1 MSIRVQQRQVIE
13 VALRKVFSILTI
25 LCLLTLTV
33 TAVSAAEETS
43 QSAPGIEMA
52 GPAAIRF
59 AIGDALEYEL
69 PIDSMEVIGRYN
81 VTIDPTENLTV
92 DPINLDEPL
101 EVEGDTPIGALDA
114 VARSEGLN
122 YTTYYYTVADRLVVD
137 SIGEYVYDED
147 RIWYVLNELNETFHE
162 TDTDAQDHN
171 LTDGETF
178 WFIYCDL
185 SDYDPRYE
193 SRTDRAVA
201 GLSIT
206 VTFGEGN
213 VTPTPTVNVTPTE
226 NVTPEVTGNATPTS
240 TIPGVLIP
248 APTTTQENVTPTD
261 NVTPGPTE
269 NVTPMPTPAGQ
280 IDLGEAIGEDGNLS
294 IMAGLISVT
303 DLAATLQNEGP
314 YTVFAPANDAFGNL
328 TPEVIAGILTD
339 DDIRTQV
346 VSNHVVN
353 GSYTAAEL
361 RNMTEGGNTTTLT
374 TLAGENLTVS
384 ESGGLLTVDN
394 ATVGTP
400 EINASNGIVHV
411 IDRVLVPPENTT
423 A

>member
-25 LCLLTLTV
+25 LCLLTLTGTV
-33 TAVSAAEETS
+33 LAVSAAEETS

-52 GPAAIRF
+52 DPAAIRF
-59 AIGDALEYEL
+59 AIGDELEYEL
-69 PIDSMEVIGRYN
+69 PIDTMEVIGRYN
-81 VTIDPTENLTV
+81 VTIDPTENFTV
-92 DPINLDEPL
+92 EPINLDDPL

-122 YTTYYYTVADRLVVD
+122 YTTYYYTVSDRLVVD
-137 SIGEYVYDED
+137 SIGEYVYEED
-147 RIWYVLNELNETFHE
+147 QIWYVLNDLNETFHE
-162 TDTDAQDHN
+162 TDTDARDHN

-213 VTPTPTVNVTPTE
+213 VTPTPTVNVTP
-226 NVTPEVTGNATPTS
+226 EVTENATPTS

-248 APTTTQENVTPTD
+248 TPTTTPENVTPVTTD

-280 IDLGEAIGEDGNLS
+280 MDLGEVIDEDGNLS

-339 DDIRTQV
+339 DNVRTQV

-361 RNMTEGGNTTTLT
+361 LNMTEGGNTTTLT

-384 ESGGLLTVDN
+384 ESGGLLMVDN
-394 ATVGTP
+394 ATISAL

-411 IDRVLVPPENTT
+411 IDRVLVPPTRRDNR
-423 A
+423 

>member
-1 MSIRVQQRQVIE
+1 M
-13 VALRKVFSILTI
+13 
-25 LCLLTLTV
+25 
-33 TAVSAAEETS
+33 SAAEETS

-52 GPAAIRF
+52 GPTAIRL

-69 PIDSMEVIGRYN
+69 PIDTMEVIGRYN
-81 VTIDPTENLTV
+81 VTIDPTKNLTV
-92 DPINLDEPL
+92 DPINLDDSL

-122 YTTYYYTVADRLVVD
+122 YTTYYYTVSDRLVVD
-137 SIGEYVYDED
+137 SIGEYVYDD
-147 RIWYVLNELNETFHE
+147 DQVWYVLNELNETFHE
-162 TDTDAQDHN
+162 TDTDAQAHN

-193 SRTDRAVA
+193 SRADRAVA

-226 NVTPEVTGNATPTS
+226 NVTPEVTGNVTPTMNVTPQVTGNVTPTGNATPTS

-248 APTTTQENVTPTD
+248 IPTTTPGNVTPVTTD

-280 IDLGEAIGEDGNLS
+280 MDLGEAIGEDGNLS

-328 TPEVIAGILTD
+328 TPEVIAGILID
-339 DDIRTQV
+339 DNVRTQV

-361 RNMTEGGNTTTLT
+361 LNMTEGGNATTLT

-384 ESGGLLTVDN
+384 ESGGLLTIDN
-394 ATVGTP
+394 ATVSTP

-411 IDRVLVPPENTT
+411 IDRVLVPPENMT

>member
-1 MSIRVQQRQVIE
+1 M
-13 VALRKVFSILTI
+13 RKVFSILTI
-25 LCLLTLTV
+25 LCLLTLTGTV
-33 TAVSAAEETS
+33 LAVSAAEETS

-52 GPAAIRF
+52 DPAAIRF
-59 AIGDALEYEL
+59 AIGDELEYEL
-69 PIDSMEVIGRYN
+69 PIDTMEVIGRYN
-81 VTIDPTENLTV
+81 VTIDPTENFTV
-92 DPINLDEPL
+92 EPINLDDPL

-122 YTTYYYTVADRLVVD
+122 YTTYYYTVSDRLVVD
-137 SIGEYVYDED
+137 SIGEYVYEED
-147 RIWYVLNELNETFHE
+147 QIWYVLNDLNETFHE
-162 TDTDAQDHN
+162 TDTDARDHN

-213 VTPTPTVNVTPTE
+213 VTPTPTVNVTP
-226 NVTPEVTGNATPTS
+226 EVTENATPTS

-248 APTTTQENVTPTD
+248 TPTTTPENVTPVTTD

-280 IDLGEAIGEDGNLS
+280 MDLGEVIDEDGNLS

-339 DDIRTQV
+339 DNVRTQV

-361 RNMTEGGNTTTLT
+361 LNMTEGGNTTTLT

-384 ESGGLLTVDN
+384 ESGGLLMVDN
-394 ATVGTP
+394 ATISAL

-411 IDRVLVPPENTT
+411 IDRVLVPPTRRDNR
-423 A
+423 

>member
-1 MSIRVQQRQVIE
+1 
-13 VALRKVFSILTI
+13 
-25 LCLLTLTV
+25 
-33 TAVSAAEETS
+33 
-43 QSAPGIEMA
+43 
-52 GPAAIRF
+52 
-59 AIGDALEYEL
+59 
-69 PIDSMEVIGRYN
+69 
-81 VTIDPTENLTV
+81 
-92 DPINLDEPL
+92 
-101 EVEGDTPIGALDA
+101 
-114 VARSEGLN
+114 
-122 YTTYYYTVADRLVVD
+122 
-137 SIGEYVYDED
+137 
-147 RIWYVLNELNETFHE
+147 
-162 TDTDAQDHN
+162 
-171 LTDGETF
+171 
-178 WFIYCDL
+178 YCDL

-213 VTPTPTVNVTPTE
+213 VTPTPTVNVTP
-226 NVTPEVTGNATPTS
+226 EVTENATPTS
-240 TIPGVLIP
+240 TTPGVLIP
-248 APTTTQENVTPTD
+248 TPTTTP
-261 NVTPGPTE
+261 E

-280 IDLGEAIGEDGNLS
+280 MDLGEVIDEDGNLS

-339 DDIRTQV
+339 DNVRTQV

-361 RNMTEGGNTTTLT
+361 LNMTEGGNTTTLT

-394 ATVGTP
+394 ATVSTP
-400 EINASNGIVHV
+400 EINASNGIIHV
-411 IDRVLVPPENTT
+411 IDRVLVPPTRRDNR
-423 A
+423 

>member
-25 LCLLTLTV
+25 LCLLTLTGTV
-33 TAVSAAEETS
+33 LAVSAAEETS

-52 GPAAIRF
+52 DPAAIRF
-59 AIGDALEYEL
+59 AIGDELEYEL
-69 PIDSMEVIGRYN
+69 PIDTMEVIGRYN
-81 VTIDPTENLTV
+81 VTIDPTENFTV
-92 DPINLDEPL
+92 DPINLDDPL

-122 YTTYYYTVADRLVVD
+122 YTTYYYTVSDRLVVD
-137 SIGEYVYDED
+137 SIGEYVYEED
-147 RIWYVLNELNETFHE
+147 QIWYVLNDLNETFHE
-162 TDTDAQDHN
+162 TDTDARDHN

-213 VTPTPTVNVTPTE
+213 VTPTPTVNVTP
-226 NVTPEVTGNATPTS
+226 EVTENATPTS
-240 TIPGVLIP
+240 TTPGVLIP
-248 APTTTQENVTPTD
+248 TPTTTP
-261 NVTPGPTE
+261 E

-280 IDLGEAIGEDGNLS
+280 MDLGEVIDEDGNLS

-339 DDIRTQV
+339 DNVRTQV

-361 RNMTEGGNTTTLT
+361 LNMTEGGNTTTLT

-394 ATVGTP
+394 ATVSTP
-400 EINASNGIVHV
+400 EINASNGIIHV
-411 IDRVLVPPENTT
+411 IDRVLVPPTRRDNR
-423 A
+423 

>member
-25 LCLLTLTV
+25 LCLLTLTGTV
-33 TAVSAAEETS
+33 LAVSAAEETS

-52 GPAAIRF
+52 DPAAIRF
-59 AIGDALEYEL
+59 AIGDELEYEL
-69 PIDSMEVIGRYN
+69 PIDTMEVIGRYN
-81 VTIDPTENLTV
+81 VTIDPTENFTV
-92 DPINLDEPL
+92 DPINLDDPL

-122 YTTYYYTVADRLVVD
+122 YTTYYYTVSDRLVVD
-137 SIGEYVYDED
+137 SIGEYVYEED
-147 RIWYVLNELNETFHE
+147 QIWYVLNDLNETFHE
-162 TDTDAQDHN
+162 TDTDARDHN

-213 VTPTPTVNVTPTE
+213 VTPTPTVNVTP
-226 NVTPEVTGNATPTS
+226 EVTENATPTS

-248 APTTTQENVTPTD
+248 TPTTTP
-261 NVTPGPTE
+261 E

-280 IDLGEAIGEDGNLS
+280 MDLGEVIGEDGNLS

-339 DDIRTQV
+339 DNVRTQV

-361 RNMTEGGNTTTLT
+361 LNMTEGGNTTTLT

-394 ATVGTP
+394 ATVSTP
-400 EINASNGIVHV
+400 EINASNGIIHV
-411 IDRVLVPPENTT
+411 IDRVLVPPTRRDNR
-423 A
+423 

>member
-25 LCLLTLTV
+25 LCLLTLTGTV
-33 TAVSAAEETS
+33 LAVSAAEETS

-52 GPAAIRF
+52 DPAAIRF
-59 AIGDALEYEL
+59 AIGDELEYEL
-69 PIDSMEVIGRYN
+69 PIDTMEVIGRYN
-81 VTIDPTENLTV
+81 VTIDPTENFTV
-92 DPINLDEPL
+92 EPINLDDPL

-122 YTTYYYTVADRLVVD
+122 YTTYYYTVSDRLVVD
-137 SIGEYVYDED
+137 SIGEYVYEED
-147 RIWYVLNELNETFHE
+147 QIWYVLNDLNETFHE
-162 TDTDAQDHN
+162 TDTDARDHN

-213 VTPTPTVNVTPTE
+213 VTPTPTVNVTP
-226 NVTPEVTGNATPTS
+226 EVTENATPTS

-248 APTTTQENVTPTD
+248 TPTTTPENVTPVTTD

-280 IDLGEAIGEDGNLS
+280 MDLGEVIDEDGNLS

-339 DDIRTQV
+339 DNVRTQV

-361 RNMTEGGNTTTLT
+361 LNMTEGGNTTTLT

-384 ESGGLLTVDN
+384 ESGGLLMVDN
-394 ATVGTP
+394 ATISAP

-411 IDRVLVPPENTT
+411 IDRVLVPPTRRDNR
-423 A
+423 

>member
-25 LCLLTLTV
+25 LCLLTLTGTV
-33 TAVSAAEETS
+33 LAVSAAEETS

-52 GPAAIRF
+52 DPAAIRF
-59 AIGDALEYEL
+59 AIGDELEYEL
-69 PIDSMEVIGRYN
+69 PIDTMEVIGRYN
-81 VTIDPTENLTV
+81 VTIDPTENFTV
-92 DPINLDEPL
+92 DPINLDDPL

-122 YTTYYYTVADRLVVD
+122 YTTYYYTVSDRLVVD
-137 SIGEYVYDED
+137 SIGEYVYEED
-147 RIWYVLNELNETFHE
+147 QIWYVLNDLNETFHE
-162 TDTDAQDHN
+162 TDTDARDHN

-213 VTPTPTVNVTPTE
+213 VTPTPTVNVTP
-226 NVTPEVTGNATPTS
+226 EVTENATPTS

-248 APTTTQENVTPTD
+248 TPTTTP
-261 NVTPGPTE
+261 E

-280 IDLGEAIGEDGNLS
+280 MDLGEVIDEDGNLS

-339 DDIRTQV
+339 DNVRTQV

-361 RNMTEGGNTTTLT
+361 LNMTEGGNTTTLT

-394 ATVGTP
+394 ATVSTP
-400 EINASNGIVHV
+400 EINASNGIIHV
-411 IDRVLVPPENTT
+411 IDRVLVPPTRRDNR
-423 A
+423 

>member
-1 MSIRVQQRQVIE
+1 M
-13 VALRKVFSILTI
+13 RKVFSILTI
-25 LCLLTLTV
+25 LCLLTLTGTV
-33 TAVSAAEETS
+33 LAVSAAEETS

-52 GPAAIRF
+52 DPAAIRF
-59 AIGDALEYEL
+59 AIGDELEYEL
-69 PIDSMEVIGRYN
+69 PIDTMEVIGRYN
-81 VTIDPTENLTV
+81 VTIDPTENFTV
-92 DPINLDEPL
+92 DPINLDDPL

-122 YTTYYYTVADRLVVD
+122 YTTYYYTVSDRLVVD
-137 SIGEYVYDED
+137 SIGEYVYEED
-147 RIWYVLNELNETFHE
+147 QIWYVLNDLNETFHE
-162 TDTDAQDHN
+162 TDTDARDHN

-213 VTPTPTVNVTPTE
+213 VTPTPTVNVTP
-226 NVTPEVTGNATPTS
+226 EVTENATPTS
-240 TIPGVLIP
+240 TTPGVLIP
-248 APTTTQENVTPTD
+248 TPTTTP
-261 NVTPGPTE
+261 E

-280 IDLGEAIGEDGNLS
+280 MDLGEVIDEDGNLS

-339 DDIRTQV
+339 DNVRTQV

-361 RNMTEGGNTTTLT
+361 LNMTEGGNTTTLT

-394 ATVGTP
+394 ATVSTP
-400 EINASNGIVHV
+400 EINASNGIIHV
-411 IDRVLVPPENTT
+411 IDRVLVPPTRRDNR
-423 A
+423 